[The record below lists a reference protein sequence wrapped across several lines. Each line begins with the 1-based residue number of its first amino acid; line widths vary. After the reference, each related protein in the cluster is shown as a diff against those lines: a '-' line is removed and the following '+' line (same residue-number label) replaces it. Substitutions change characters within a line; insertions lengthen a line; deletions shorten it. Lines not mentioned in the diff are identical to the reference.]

1 MRVVSNLPQLAGSL
15 LLLATAGCSWR
26 EEPHS
31 SSPTPPSFAVHIAA
45 RLVGIARDANGGP
58 IRAAEI
64 VVRAGQWHC
73 GDGVVAQDGRFEV
86 FVTGGTAPEAKG
98 CVEGSEVRFFLG
110 NRVARESFT
119 FAETGG
125 SPFRLT

>member
-1 MRVVSNLPQLAGSL
+1 MPVSG
-15 LLLATAGCSWR
+15 TAG
-26 EEPHS
+26 
-31 SSPTPPSFAVHIAA
+31 TVF
-45 RLVGIARDANGGP
+45 
-58 IRAAEI
+58 
-64 VVRAGQWHC
+64 
-73 GDGVVAQDGRFEV
+73 VAQDGRFEV

-125 SPFRLT
+125 STFSVDLTFD